1 MTLIEEIAEPIER
14 RHQSS
19 LSPPQDVKHT
29 SLRMMDD
36 NDDQPLID
44 GLPRMTK
51 KEVRAISL
59 EHEGYSTPSLN
70 DTLYLHFKGYRKIE
84 NLEEYTG
91 LKSLWLNSN
100 GLVTIENLSHLKE
113 LRCLYLQCNLISKIE
128 NLENLQNLI
137 QLDVSEN
144 GISEVSGLACLP
156 NLTTINLS
164 KNSLQTDES
173 ICHLKECKNLSTI
186 DLSHNKLNGDG
197 VLEVLSAIE
206 NLLALNI
213 TGNPIVRNMAHF
225 RKKFIVSNKKLKYLD
240 RPIFDIERASSEAW
254 AVGGR
259 EAELKVKNDFQ
270 EEERQKQRRNLEVR
284 L

>member
-1 MTLIEEIAEPIER
+1 M
-14 RHQSS
+14 
-19 LSPPQDVKHT
+19 
-29 SLRMMDD
+29 
-36 NDDQPLID
+36 
-44 GLPRMTK
+44 
-51 KEVRAISL
+51 
-59 EHEGYSTPSLN
+59 
-70 DTLYLHFKGYRKIE
+70 
-84 NLEEYTG
+84 
-91 LKSLWLNSN
+91 
-100 GLVTIENLSHLKE
+100 
-113 LRCLYLQCNLISKIE
+113 
-128 NLENLQNLI
+128 
-137 QLDVSEN
+137 
-144 GISEVSGLACLP
+144 
-156 NLTTINLS
+156 
-164 KNSLQTDES
+164 
-173 ICHLKECKNLSTI
+173 KECKNLSTI